1 MTRIAEEKMN
11 RVNGGSL
18 LSGLEKGLSPAFK
31 CAGSAKFDI
40 GDQVVVKK
48 QLWMGTGVVMG
59 VIDADRWQYEVLI
72 NRETNTYY
80 EDELDWA

>member
-1 MTRIAEEKMN
+1 MSKIIAEEMEK
-11 RVNGGSL
+11 VSGGSL
-18 LSGLEKGLSPAFK
+18 LSELEKGLSPAFK
-31 CAGSAKFDI
+31 ASGSAKFDI

-59 VIDADRWQYEVLI
+59 VIDADKWQYEVLI
-72 NRETNTYY
+72 NRERNTYY